1 MGDIALSAE
10 GLTINFGTFCAV
22 NNVSLQIRRHS
33 ITGLIGP
40 NGAGK
45 TTFFNALTGMI
56 KPSSGRIMLDELDIT
71 DKKPDQL
78 YASGL
83 ARTFQ
88 IPRPFSRM
96 SVLENVM
103 LSPLAQKGESIF
115 GATFNSRKVFTQEQ
129 QIRKKALEVLDFVTL
144 SKLADHE
151 AGRLSGGQI
160 KLLELARVLMGEP
173 SVILLDEPAAGVN
186 PTLTNVLL
194 ERIEVLNAQGT
205 TFLIIEHDMD
215 FIMSQCNPVIALS
228 AGAMVFEGT
237 PEEAQANTILL
248 DAYLGAQVGD

>member
-1 MGDIALSAE
+1 MFTE
-10 GLTINFGTFCAV
+10 GLTIDFGSFRAV
-22 NNVSLQIRRHS
+22 NDVSLKLKKHS

-56 KPSSGRIMLDELDIT
+56 KPSSGRIVLNGQEIT
-71 DKKPDQL
+71 GKTPNQL
-78 YASGL
+78 FASGL

-88 IPRPFSRM
+88 IPRPFARM

-115 GATFNSRKVFTQEQ
+115 GPIFNAGKVRTQER
-129 QIRKKALEVLDFVTL
+129 QIRKKALEILDFVTL
-144 SKLADHE
+144 SKLSDHE
-151 AGRLSGGQI
+151 AGKISGGQM
-160 KLLELARVLMGEP
+160 KLLELARVLMGDP

-186 PTLTNVLL
+186 PTLTNILL
-194 ERIEVLNAQGT
+194 ERIEELNRQGT

-215 FIMSQCNPVIALS
+215 FIMSHCNPVIALS
-228 AGAMVFEGT
+228 AGQIVFEGT
-237 PEEAQANTILL
+237 PEEAQANTVLL
-248 DAYLGAQVGD
+248 DAYLGAQVSD

>member
-1 MGDIALSAE
+1 VGDIALSTE
-10 GLTINFGTFCAV
+10 GLTVNFGPFCAV
-22 NNVSLQIRRHS
+22 NNVSLRLRRHS

-45 TTFFNALTGMI
+45 TTFFNALTGML
-56 KPSSGRIMLDELDIT
+56 KPSYGRILLDDIDIT
-71 DKKPDQL
+71 EKNPDQL

-103 LSPLAQKGESIF
+103 LSPLAQTGESIF
-115 GATFNSRKVFTQEQ
+115 GATFNSKKVWAQEQ
-129 QIRKKALEVLDFVTL
+129 QIRKKALEILDFVTL
-144 SKLADHE
+144 STLSDHE
-151 AGRLSGGQI
+151 AGRLSGGQM
-160 KLLELARVLMGEP
+160 KLLELARVLMGDP

-194 ERIEVLNAQGT
+194 ERIEALNAQGT

-215 FIMSQCNPVIALS
+215 FIMRHCNPVIALS
-228 AGAMVFEGT
+228 AGEMVFEGT

>member
-1 MGDIALSAE
+1 MGAIALSTE
-10 GLTINFGTFCAV
+10 GLTVNFGPFCAV
-22 NNVSLQIRRHS
+22 NNVSLRLRRHS

-45 TTFFNALTGMI
+45 TTFFNALTGML
-56 KPSSGRIMLDELDIT
+56 KPSSGRILLDDIDIT
-71 DKKPDQL
+71 EKKPDQL

-115 GATFNSRKVFTQEQ
+115 GATFKSKKVWAQEQ
-129 QIRKKALEVLDFVTL
+129 QIRKKALEILDFVTL
-144 SKLADHE
+144 SKLSDHE
-151 AGRLSGGQI
+151 AGRLSGGQM

-194 ERIEVLNAQGT
+194 ERIEALNAQGT

-215 FIMSQCNPVIALS
+215 FIMRHCNPVIALS
-228 AGAMVFEGT
+228 AGEMVFEGT